1 MRRAFRLFLCVG
13 LTVWPLCAR
22 TQPAS
27 DTQASALG
35 RSGASPSDIEQLV
48 LSTRNV
54 GIDRLWISARA
65 SDEAIRTEAYR
76 SLAARRD
83 SAAWEI
89 LDQVVRT
96 QISLRSGREQ
106 LALVRALVPASCIPE
121 ATRLLTR
128 LVALLASSDLTDAH
142 RELAVRVDMLGLAS
156 SGLPEAYDT
165 LDRAL
170 AGRGT
175 ESDAAGRALAAYPPH
190 SLRRWL
196 SRGRPRSP
204 AWAKWLEVLHRPE
217 TIDALREAL
226 VDGNV
231 ELKLASGRALW
242 ALDDPQVLP
251 VLRYWLTHSN
261 IAPQLRRAAHDWLHP
276 EVDLVAAQNR
286 TLLAAPLDD
295 FARVVERRLV
305 GSFSLGATLRLIT
318 LRNLTRAAK
327 ADRYVSPRL
336 RIPLSSREA
345 GVRALAAAAWG
356 SAHPSEL
363 PTLLDHPDQALRR
376 GAASVLAYVGLA
388 GKTAKAVAVVL
399 DRSLQSRYPESTC
412 GALVHPAVAESV
424 ALQSLLTLAEG
435 QGPCAS
441 VASLALARRDPR
453 QLRPV
458 LRRLIE
464 TSSFSV
470 RAGVASGLSDSP
482 RPSATGL
489 LMERYLAEADVRVR
503 RAIVRSLLVRAGLL
517 AQPTLVAASRFDPD
531 PWIRLR
537 AQEALEKYRN
547 QEQSRSSCP
556 LPKPAAPFQNCSTR
570 SFACSRTSTVGSYRL
585 PSVLAEA
592 RRHGQILLL
601 IDPEGLALP
610 ALADDEDFLLVP
622 REGASLT
629 PWHAF
634 IPRRDAQ
641 VGGAWLRR
649 RTAVPGRSAQ
659 GPLRAAGGATP
670 TSGL

>member
-1 MRRAFRLFLCVG
+1 VRRAFRLFLCVG

-35 RSGASPSDIEQLV
+35 RSGASPGDIEQLV

-65 SDEAIRTEAYR
+65 ANEAIRTEAYR

-96 QISLRSGREQ
+96 QISMRSGREQ

-128 LVALLASSDLTDAH
+128 LVGLLASSDLTDGH

-217 TIDALREAL
+217 AIDALREAL
-226 VDGNV
+226 VDGDV
-231 ELKLASGRALW
+231 ELKLASAGALW
-242 ALDDPQVLP
+242 ALDDPQILP

-261 IAPQLRRAAHDWLHP
+261 VVPQLRRAAHDWLHP
-276 EVDLVAAQNR
+276 EVDQVATQNR

-305 GSFSLGATLRLIT
+305 SSFSLGATLRLIT
-318 LRNLTRAAK
+318 LRNLTRAK

-363 PTLLDHPDQALRR
+363 PMLLDHPDQALRR

-399 DRSLQSRYPESTC
+399 DRSVQSGYPESAC

-470 RAGVASGLSDSP
+470 RAAVASGLSDSP
-482 RPSATGL
+482 LPSATGL

-503 RAIVRSLLVRAGLL
+503 RAIVRSLSVRAGLL

-547 QEQSRSSCP
+547 HEQSRSSCP
-556 LPKPAAPFQNCSTR
+556 LPKPAAPSQNCSTR
-570 SFACSRTSTVGSYRL
+570 SFDCSRTSTVGSYRL

-610 ALADDEDFLLVP
+610 AFADDEDFLLVP
-622 REGASLT
+622 REGASLS
-629 PWHAF
+629 PWHAP
-634 IPRRDAQ
+634 ILRRDAQ
-641 VGGAWLRR
+641 AGGAWLRR
-649 RTAVPGRSAQ
+649 RPAVPGRSAQ

-670 TSGL
+670 TSRL